1 MKKWTLFC
9 STLLGISL
17 VTSASASAAAGADT
31 TPASSIQSFGTD
43 WLTKT
48 DGSFWIWD
56 YNQSVPTQIPE
67 LTGTTGSYP
76 GGLVVM
82 GDQTSK
88 QWSND
93 YYTPAITV
101 KPVSGLSSIQDVL
114 DWNGTLIADAAGA
127 VYTKVRAD
135 DSQPQNEVTYTPV
148 TGIDNVADIEIYAEE
163 YSDSMRYRHLFLK
176 KDGTVWRDN
185 GELQE
190 FEPIQNLHDIVQIAE
205 NYALQKDGTVWTW
218 PATFAEKN
226 PPASALAASKFTALT
241 SIQTLKH
248 EQKSTLAID
257 KQSRLWFW
265 GGTVTGYADGWTYAD
280 HPDPVL
286 ITSIQNVKDA
296 FVVEHSLIVQ
306 TLDNKVYSTSV
317 ARDAMPANPNF
328 VLLASDISTIKN
340 GGRHMI
346 MQKKDGSLWG
356 WGVNKNS
363 ELGYGDYEFMH
374 DTPVPVQKPIAVSL
388 NGENVPLTAG
398 VITRNGQNFVPLR
411 SLFDKLG
418 AEIGF
423 DGTSKLATV
432 TRTNP
437 SLPALKISVSAKN
450 GQTTLNGQAV
460 TLANKPFT
468 VNGTLYLP
476 LRFISEK
483 LGAKVEWLPK
493 EERIAI
499 MLK

>member
-9 STLLGISL
+9 ITLLGVSL
-17 VTSASASAAAGADT
+17 VSSTAASADTDTTSAS
-31 TPASSIQSFGTD
+31 SIKSFGTD

-56 YNQSVPTQIPE
+56 YNQSVPTQIPG
-67 LTGTTGSYP
+67 LTGASASYN
-76 GGLVVM
+76 GGLAVM
-82 GDQTSK
+82 EDHTIK

-93 YYTPAITV
+93 YYTPVITV

-114 DWNGTLIADAAGA
+114 DWNGTLVADATGA

-135 DSQPQNEVTYTPV
+135 DSQPQSEVTYTPV
-148 TGIDNVADIEIYAEE
+148 AGIDNVADIEIYTEE

-218 PATFAEKN
+218 PAAFAEKN
-226 PPASALAASKFTALT
+226 PPASASAASKFTALT
-241 SIQTLKH
+241 NIQTLKH

-286 ITSIQNVKDA
+286 ITSIRNVKDA

-317 ARDAMPANPNF
+317 ARDAMPANPSF
-328 VLLASDISTIKN
+328 VLLASDISNIKN

-437 SLPALKISVSAKN
+437 SLPALKISVNAKN
-450 GQTTLNGQAV
+450 GQTTLNGQAM
-460 TLANKPFT
+460 TLENKPFT

-483 LGAKVEWLPK
+483 LGATVEWLPK

-499 MLK
+499 TLK

>member
-1 MKKWTLFC
+1 MKKWTIIF
-9 STLLGISL
+9 STLLGLSL
-17 VTSASASAAAGADT
+17 VSNASAAGSDT
-31 TPASSIQSFGTD
+31 AASSSTIASFGTD

-67 LTGTTGSYP
+67 LTGATGSYP

-82 GDQTSK
+82 GDQTIK

-93 YYTPAITV
+93 YYTPVISV
-101 KPVSGLSSIQDVL
+101 KQVRGLSSIQDVL
-114 DWNGTLIADAAGA
+114 VWNDTLVTDDGGA
-127 VYTKVRAD
+127 VYMKVKAD
-135 DSQPQNEVTYTPV
+135 DSQSQSEVTFAPV
-148 TGIDNVADIEIYAEE
+148 TGIDNVTDIEMYTENR
-163 YSDSMRYRHLFLK
+163 SDLIEYRHLFLK

-185 GELQE
+185 GELQA

-218 PATFAEKN
+218 PATFEEEN
-226 PPASALAASKFTALT
+226 PPASASAAAKFTALT
-241 SIQTLKH
+241 HIKTIKH
-248 EQKSTLAID
+248 DLRSTLAID
-257 KQSRLWFW
+257 SQSRLWFW
-265 GGTVTGYADGWTYAD
+265 GGTVTGYSDGWVYAD

-317 ARDAMPANPNF
+317 ARDAMPVNPSF
-328 VLLASDISTIKN
+328 VLLASDISKIKN

-374 DTPVPVQKPIAVSL
+374 DTPVPVQKPVAVSL

-432 TRTNP
+432 TRTDP
-437 SLPALKISVSAKN
+437 SLPALKISVNAKS

-468 VNGTLYLP
+468 VNGVLYLP

-483 LGAKVEWLPK
+483 LGATVEWLPK

-499 MLK
+499 TLK